1 MGVPGSTVGRIAVVS
16 VGPSLEEAR
25 WPAKAVVGEA
35 VPITATVFR
44 EGHDLVSATAVLTR
58 PDGSVQTIPMG
69 QVNPGLS
76 LFEAHVT
83 PETEGMHWFCVE
95 GWADPVASW
104 ERLAAVKLPAGID
117 VDLVRAEGASV
128 LGRALEEVERPKAR
142 QEALRAAISALA
154 DASVTPT
161 SCLEKALSPEVRA
174 ALAEAPLRDWVTPS
188 REYPLRVDREKALFS
203 AWYEIFPRSEGAVR
217 DEGSGRWTS
226 GTFSTAAA
234 RLPGIAAMG
243 FDVVY
248 LTPVHPIGTTFRRGP
263 DNSPDA
269 SPDDPGSPWAIG
281 SKDGGHD
288 AVHPDLGTIDDL
300 RTFVD
305 ASREHGLE
313 VALDLALQCS
323 PDHPWVQEHP
333 EWFSR
338 REDGSIS
345 YAENPPKKYHDI
357 YPLDFDRDPEGI
369 FREIRRVL
377 DIWIDAGVTLFRID
391 NPHTKPLPFWER
403 LLADVA
409 STRPDVL
416 FLSEAFTRPP
426 MMHTLAKIGFHQS
439 MTYFTWRPTARELGD
454 YLEEVSGASSFFLR
468 PNFFPT
474 TPDILTP
481 DLQGAGAPVFAA
493 RAVAAATGS
502 PSWGIYSGYEFVEN
516 EPRPDAEEQRHN
528 EKYEYR
534 PRDWARADEHGL
546 ATLLT
551 NLNATRRAHPA
562 LQRLRGL
569 TVHSSDNP
577 EVVCYSRHVDADH
590 SPTGRPDTVIVAIS
604 LDGEAP
610 QEAAIRLDRRAFGS
624 TPGPFRVTDALT
636 GAEAEWGDEFRVSLS
651 PETGL
656 AIVGVVD
663 HGPRAAEGRVHG

>member
-1 MGVPGSTVGRIAVVS
+1 MDAPGSTVGRVAVIS
-16 VGPSLEEAR
+16 VGPSLEEGR
-25 WPAKAVVGEA
+25 WPAKAVVGED

-44 EGHDLVSATAVLTR
+44 EGHDLVSATVVLTL
-58 PDGSVQTIPMG
+58 PDGSIRSIPMEY
-69 QVNPGLS
+69 VNPGLA
-76 LFEAHVT
+76 LFEAHVIPT
-83 PETEGMHWFCVE
+83 LEGRHSFRVE

-104 ERLAAVKLPAGID
+104 EKRAAAKLSAGID
-117 VDLVRAEGASV
+117 VGLVRSEGASV
-128 LGRALEEVERPKAR
+128 LGRALKVVRPKTR
-142 QEALRAAISALA
+142 QQALRAAIAILE
-154 DASVTPT
+154 DVSVPPA
-161 SCLEKALSPEVRA
+161 SCLEKALTPEVRS

-188 REYPLRVDREKALFS
+188 RDYPLRVDRERALVS
-203 AWYEIFPRSEGAVR
+203 AWYEIFARSEGAVR
-217 DEGSGRWTS
+217 DATGRWTS
-226 GTFSTAAA
+226 GTLAAA
-234 RLPGIAAMG
+234 ALRLPAIAAMG

-248 LTPVHPIGTTFRRGP
+248 LTPVHPVGTTFRRGP

-269 SPDDPGSPWAIG
+269 SPGDPGSPWAIG

-288 AVHPDLGTIDDL
+288 ALDPNLGTMDDF
-300 RTFVD
+300 RAFVD
-305 ASREHGLE
+305 TARGHGLE
-313 VALDLALQCS
+313 VALDFALQCS
-323 PDHPWVQEHP
+323 PDHPWVEEHP

-338 REDGSIS
+338 REDGSIA

-369 FREIRRVL
+369 FREVRRVL
-377 DIWIDAGVTLFRID
+377 DVWIDAGVTVFRID

-426 MMHTLAKIGFHQS
+426 MMHALAKLGFHQS
-439 MTYFTWRPTARELGD
+439 MTYFTWRPTAGELGE
-454 YLEEVSGASSFFLR
+454 YLEEISGESSFFMR

-516 EPRPDAEEQRHN
+516 DPRPDAEEPRRN

-551 NLNATRRAHPA
+551 TLNATRRAHPA

-569 TVHSSDNP
+569 TVHPSDNP
-577 EVVCYSRHVDADH
+577 EVLCYSRHIDADH
-590 SPTGRPDTVIVAIS
+590 SPTGRPDTVIVVIS
-604 LDGEAP
+604 LDGETLHKATV
-610 QEAAIRLDRRAFGS
+610 RLDRRAFGS
-624 TPGPFRVTDALT
+624 APGPFRVTDALT
-636 GAEAEWGDEFRVSLS
+636 GAEAEWGDEFRVSLG
-651 PETGL
+651 PEEGL

-663 HGPRAAEGRVHG
+663 HSPRKRGTGRG